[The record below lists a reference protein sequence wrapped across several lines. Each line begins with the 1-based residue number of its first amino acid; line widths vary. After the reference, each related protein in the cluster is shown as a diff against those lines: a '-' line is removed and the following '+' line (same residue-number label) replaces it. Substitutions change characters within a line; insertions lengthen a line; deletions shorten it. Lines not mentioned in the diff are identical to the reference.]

1 MGREYPLYEQKVLF
15 RDLRTML
22 EKVAEKYGDDPAF
35 SYKEKPTDEKNVT
48 VSYEQVRRDVRAL
61 GTALVEQGCRGEKC
75 AIIASNSMGWAYA
88 YFALMA
94 IGAVTVPLDHDWTV
108 EDMTGALEKAR
119 CRYIFYSGDDAEKIE
134 EIRSRYPGIKA
145 CFCIWGTPI
154 QGDLCR
160 IWLLSHGQELLETG
174 DTSYD
179 DYALDPDALA
189 SIVFTSGT
197 TGKGKGVMLSQSN
210 ICYSMVEGQRLFQI
224 TRDCVC
230 ILPLHHTFGS
240 TCNLVGH
247 YGQGSHIY
255 FSSGLRYFTKELTE
269 QKPTHVMLVPL
280 FLEKIYKKIWST
292 ARKNGQEKLLRRM
305 MGLSNVLRKIGIDA
319 RRKMFASILN
329 LLGGNLE
336 LIVSGGAPLSPE
348 VAGTFEAVGIT
359 IINGYGITECAP
371 LISVNRNELR
381 KQGSVGCPVPGVEVK
396 ISEPDEYGDGEICV
410 KGPNVMLGYY
420 EDPEATA
427 AVFDEDGFFRT
438 GDLGHLDEDGWVYIT
453 GRLKNLII
461 LANGKN
467 VYPEEIEYEIG
478 RFDGTGEVV
487 VYAGE
492 SRADPSK
499 EVIVAEIY
507 PDPDYFASY
516 ERETPKDYFARLV
529 SELNARMP
537 AYKAVGLVKIR
548 NTEFEKNTSKKI
560 LRFVIDK
567 KID

>member
-160 IWLLSHGQELLETG
+160 IWLLTHGQELLETG

-247 YGQGSHIY
+247 YGQGSHIF
-255 FSSGLRYFTKELTE
+255 FSSGLRYFTK
-269 QKPTHVMLVPL
+269 
-280 FLEKIYKKIWST
+280 
-292 ARKNGQEKLLRRM
+292 
-305 MGLSNVLRKIGIDA
+305 
-319 RRKMFASILN
+319 
-329 LLGGNLE
+329 
-336 LIVSGGAPLSPE
+336 
-348 VAGTFEAVGIT
+348 
-359 IINGYGITECAP
+359 
-371 LISVNRNELR
+371 
-381 KQGSVGCPVPGVEVK
+381 
-396 ISEPDEYGDGEICV
+396 
-410 KGPNVMLGYY
+410 
-420 EDPEATA
+420 
-427 AVFDEDGFFRT
+427 
-438 GDLGHLDEDGWVYIT
+438 
-453 GRLKNLII
+453 
-461 LANGKN
+461 
-467 VYPEEIEYEIG
+467 
-478 RFDGTGEVV
+478 
-487 VYAGE
+487 
-492 SRADPSK
+492 
-499 EVIVAEIY
+499 
-507 PDPDYFASY
+507 
-516 ERETPKDYFARLV
+516 
-529 SELNARMP
+529 
-537 AYKAVGLVKIR
+537 
-548 NTEFEKNTSKKI
+548 
-560 LRFVIDK
+560 
-567 KID
+567 